1 MSSDDEFDKLVTAS
15 VKKNREKRKLNRA
28 GKAIKLNFDLE
39 DSPRPALP
47 KPSVT
52 REIDTTA
59 ESDGLEN
66 FFDKLRVEDELR
78 NTPKYPSR
86 PLPPMKKFIVSDN
99 DSDSDD
105 DFEKTSIIEPE
116 QNYSTES
123 DDSSDDS
130 DNVPELDKTVELIS
144 RPKDEDNFKEN
155 IRQKN
160 KTKRLPSNKDD
171 SIYISSDSDDFII
184 KKTPRRKQILTPTA
198 KTPINLTPLPNPND
212 RVDMTPCTPEQIRKT
227 LFPKKNSRI
236 KTPKPKKTPLTPME
250 KIIKKDEKVDFSP
263 ASRRKL

>member
-1 MSSDDEFDKLVTAS
+1 MSSDDEFDKIVTAS

-28 GKAIKLNFDLE
+28 GKGIKLNFDME
-39 DSPRPALP
+39 DSPRPPALP

-59 ESDGLEN
+59 ESDGLES
-66 FFDKLRVEDELR
+66 FFDKLRIEDELR
-78 NTPKYPSR
+78 NTPKYSSR

-105 DFEKTSIIEPE
+105 NFEKTSIMEPE

-130 DNVPELDKTVELIS
+130 ANVPELDKTVEFITT
-144 RPKDEDNFKEN
+144 PNDEDNFKEN

-160 KTKRLPSNKDD
+160 RTK
-171 SIYISSDSDDFII
+171 
-184 KKTPRRKQILTPTA
+184 
-198 KTPINLTPLPNPND
+198 
-212 RVDMTPCTPEQIRKT
+212 PELEIH
-227 LFPKKNSRI
+227 PH
-236 KTPKPKKTPLTPME
+236 P
-250 KIIKKDEKVDFSP
+250 D
-263 ASRRKL
+263 